1 MGNFTSLHSDSN
13 PLQPLDPLE
22 TPLPY
27 TQTKHMLLKLHICD
41 SLDLKMKYQDHVD
54 QHNKSIQSQFFDSG
68 FDLFNPRSYSIG
80 KDENVIKYDLQIRAA
95 AFDSVTG
102 KPMPFYVYP
111 RSSIYKTPLRLA
123 NSVGIIDAGYRGNL
137 CALFDKKNDTSLY
150 NINSGARLLQICAPD
165 LRRIHVQL
173 VESPDELG
181 STERGEGGFGS
192 TGGNN

>member
-1 MGNFTSLHSDSN
+1 MGNISSLQTSGNNH
-13 PLQPLDPLE
+13 LDPLE

-27 TQTKHMLLKLHICD
+27 KQPKHMLLKLHVCD
-41 SLDLKMKYQDHVD
+41 SPDLNIKYKEHIE

-68 FDLFNPRSYSIG
+68 FDLFNPIPYSIG

-102 KPMPFYVYP
+102 KPMPYYVYP

-123 NSVGIIDAGYRGNL
+123 NSVGIIIDTGYRGNL
-137 CALFDKKNDTSLY
+137 CALFDKKNDTPLY

-165 LRRIHVQL
+165 LRRIHVEL
-173 VESPDELG
+173 VDSPNDLG
-181 STERGEGGFGS
+181 STERGQGGFGS
-192 TGGNN
+192 TGGTN